1 MGVSEPFIRRPIATS
16 LLGIALLIGGLLG
29 YFALPVSALPQV
41 DFPTVQVTTQLPGAS
56 PDVIASL
63 ITAPLERQLGQ
74 IPSLSAMN
82 STSSFGVSQI
92 SLQFDLNR
100 DIDGA
105 TQDVQAAINAAAGVL
120 PKTLPYPPTYA
131 KVNPAD
137 APVMTLALRS
147 DTISLRAMSDIA
159 DTLLAQRLSQ
169 ISGVGRVSVLGGLK
183 PAVRI
188 QADLARLAAY
198 GIAMEDLRTAI
209 ASANVSGPKGSLDG
223 AQQSYIIAANDQI
236 AAADAYKPVIIAYR
250 NGSPVTIA
258 DVAQIVDGLE
268 NDRTGGWYQ
277 GSPAVIIDIQRQ
289 PGANVIDV
297 VSQIRAEIPKVQR
310 AIPAGVNLTIVS
322 DRTVTIR
329 ASVRDVQFTLIL
341 SVVLVTLVVLLFLRS
356 LRATLIAGVALP
368 LSLITSFGIMYFA
381 GFSLDNLSLMAL
393 TIGTGFV
400 VDDAIVMIENIVRH
414 MENGDSAMEASLKG
428 ASEIGFTVISL
439 TVSLIAVFIPLL
451 FMSGLV
457 GRMFREFAL
466 TLTIA
471 VVTSAVVSL
480 TLTPMM
486 CSRLL
491 KHAHEELAVPG
502 LAAVSRFIDRTVGF
516 YHRTLLWVL
525 ERQRAT
531 LVVTFATL
539 IATLALYVVAPKGFL
554 PLQDTASIT
563 AVTEA
568 GPDVSFAEMQKRQ
581 AEAADAIK
589 ADPDVTGV
597 VSVIGAGSVNPTT
610 NVGRL
615 VMTLKPRGERRDDVS
630 VVITRLKERVA
641 AIPGMTIYFQP
652 VQDVQIS
659 TQSSRSQYQY
669 TLTGTDAALVS
680 EWARKLVAE
689 MRRDPLF
696 RDVSSE
702 AQEGGLRAQLTV
714 DRTRAGQLGVSL
726 QGITDTLNDAFAQRQ
741 ISTIYG
747 QANQYRVVL
756 EALPMYQRDP
766 SILSKLYLPGAA
778 SATAGAP
785 NAQVPLSAVA
795 TLTRTTAPLAISH
808 QAQFPSISLSFN
820 LAPGAALGDAVEAVK
835 TIETRI
841 EMPNSIVGVYAGD
854 AAEFAKALAGQPW
867 LLLAAVITIYIVLG
881 VLYESYIHPIT
892 ILSTLPSAGVGAI
905 LALMLC
911 GQDLSV
917 IGLIGIILL
926 MGHRQEERDHDDRLR
941 ARGRA
946 RAGDVAE
953 RGDRTGLSA
962 ALPSDHDDDA
972 GRPVRCAAAGDRE
985 RHRRRA
991 ALPTRHLHYRRP
1003 AAQPIAHALHHAGDL
1018 SRPRPHQP
1026 PPRAGAAAG
1035 RIRRSARRGRDRGDA
1050 VMASI
1055 SEPFIRRPVAT
1066 TLLSIGL
1073 FLLGIVAYEFLPVAS
1088 VPNIDFS
1095 RHLRLGQPS
1104 WRRPVR
1110 HGRDGCLAAGAAAR
1124 RDRGHQPDH
1133 LDFVTRHDQ
1142 HPAPVRH
1149 RPQRRQS
1156 RPRRAGG
1163 NQCVAGRPAERF
1175 ADAAALPQGEHRRRA
1190 GLRAGADLEDAVRQR
1205 GLRRRRH
1212 RAGAAHL
1219 AGAGGGQC
1227 DDLGCRPAGGQDSAQ
1242 SCRAVQCR
1250 HRHRRRANC
1259 DYQRQPARS
1268 GRHLQR
1274 RAPERD
1280 AVAQQAD
1287 ADGERV
1293 PRHRHQEREGQ
1304 FRPALR
1310 CCRHR
1315 GLRP

>member
-16 LLGIALLIGGLLG
+16 LLGIALLIGGALG

-41 DFPTVQVTTQLPGAS
+41 DFPTVQVSTQLPGAS

-74 IPSLSAMN
+74 IPSLMAMN

-198 GIAMEDLRTAI
+198 GIAMEDLRAAI
-209 ASANVSGPKGSLDG
+209 ANANVSGPKGSLDG

-236 AAADAYKPVIIAYR
+236 AAADAYRPIIIAYR
-250 NGSPVTIA
+250 NGSPVTIG

-277 GSPAVIIDIQRQ
+277 GTPAVIIDIQRQ

-297 VSQIRAEIPKVQR
+297 VKQIRAEIPKVQR

-329 ASVRDVQFTLIL
+329 ASVHDVQFTLIL

-414 MENGDSAMEASLKG
+414 MENGDSAMQASLKG

-502 LAAVSRFIDRTVGF
+502 LAAVSRFIDRTVEF
-516 YHRTLLWVL
+516 YHRTLLVVL
-525 ERQRAT
+525 RHQRTT

-539 IATLALYVVAPKGFL
+539 IATLVLYVVAPKGFL

-568 GPDVSFAEMQKRQ
+568 GADVSFGEMQKRQ
-581 AEAADAIK
+581 AEAADVIK

-615 VMTLKPRGERRDDVS
+615 VMTLRPRGERRDDVS
-630 VVITRLKERVA
+630 AVITRLKEKVA
-641 AIPGMTIYFQP
+641 GIAGMTVYFQP

-680 EWARKLVAE
+680 EWAKKLVDE

-702 AQEGGLRAQLTV
+702 AQEGGLRAQLDV

-726 QGITDTLNDAFAQRQ
+726 QAITDTLNDAFAQRQ

-766 SILSKLYLPGAA
+766 SILSKLYLPGGA
-778 SATAGAP
+778 SSSVVGAP
-785 NAQVPLSAVA
+785 NAQVPLDAVA
-795 TLTRTTAPLAISH
+795 TLKRTTAPLAISH
-808 QAQFPSISLSFN
+808 QAQFPAISLSFN
-820 LAPGAALGDAVEAVK
+820 LAPGAALGDAVDAVK

-905 LALMLC
+905 LALILC

-926 MGHRQEERDHDDRLR
+926 MGIVKKNAIMMIDFALE
-941 ARGRA
+941 
-946 RAGDVAE
+946 AE
-953 RGDRTGLSA
+953 RGQGMPAHEAIVQACLLRFRPIMMTTLA
-962 ALPSDHDDDA
+962 ALF
-972 GRPVRCAAAGDRE
+972 G
-985 RHRRRA
+985 
-991 ALPTRHLHYRRP
+991 ALPLAIESGTGAELRFPLGISIIGGLLLSQLLTLYTTPVIYLALDRINRRLE
-1003 AAQPIAHALHHAGDL
+1003 QAL
-1018 SRPRPHQP
+1018 P
-1026 PPRAGAAAG
+1026 PPVPEAPPTAGA
-1035 RIRRSARRGRDRGDA
+1035 
-1050 VMASI
+1050 
-1055 SEPFIRRPVAT
+1055 T
-1066 TLLSIGL
+1066 
-1073 FLLGIVAYEFLPVAS
+1073 
-1088 VPNIDFS
+1088 
-1095 RHLRLGQPS
+1095 
-1104 WRRPVR
+1104 
-1110 HGRDGCLAAGAAAR
+1110 
-1124 RDRGHQPDH
+1124 
-1133 LDFVTRHDQ
+1133 
-1142 HPAPVRH
+1142 
-1149 RPQRRQS
+1149 
-1156 RPRRAGG
+1156 
-1163 NQCVAGRPAERF
+1163 
-1175 ADAAALPQGEHRRRA
+1175 
-1190 GLRAGADLEDAVRQR
+1190 
-1205 GLRRRRH
+1205 
-1212 RAGAAHL
+1212 
-1219 AGAGGGQC
+1219 
-1227 DDLGCRPAGGQDSAQ
+1227 
-1242 SCRAVQCR
+1242 
-1250 HRHRRRANC
+1250 
-1259 DYQRQPARS
+1259 
-1268 GRHLQR
+1268 
-1274 RAPERD
+1274 
-1280 AVAQQAD
+1280 
-1287 ADGERV
+1287 
-1293 PRHRHQEREGQ
+1293 EGMQ
-1304 FRPALR
+1304 
-1310 CCRHR
+1310 
-1315 GLRP
+1315 

>member
-1 MGVSEPFIRRPIATS
+1 MSVSEPFIRRPIATS
-16 LLGIALLIGGLLG
+16 LLGVALLIGGLLG

-74 IPSLSAMN
+74 IPSLSAIN

-120 PKTLPYPPTYA
+120 PRTLPYPPTYA

-147 DTISLRAMSDIA
+147 ETISLRAMSDIA
-159 DTLLAQRLSQ
+159 DTILAQRLSQ
-169 ISGVGRVSVLGGLK
+169 ISGVGRVTVLGGLK

-198 GIAMEDLRTAI
+198 GISMEDLRSAI
-209 ASANVSGPKGSLDG
+209 SSANVSGPKGSLDG
-223 AQQSYIIAANDQI
+223 AQQSYLIAANDQI
-236 AAADAYKPVIIAYR
+236 AGADAYRPIIVAYR
-250 NGSPVTIA
+250 NGSPVTIG

-277 GSPAVIIDIQRQ
+277 GTPAVIIDIQRQ
-289 PGANVIDV
+289 PGANVIEV
-297 VSQIRAEIPKVQR
+297 VRQIREEIPKVQR
-310 AIPAGVNLTIVS
+310 AIPAGVNLTVVS

-329 ASVRDVQFTLIL
+329 ASVHDVQFTLVL

-381 GFSLDNLSLMAL
+381 GLSLDNLSLMAL

-414 MENGDSAMEASLKG
+414 MENGESAMQASLRG

-491 KHAHEELAVPG
+491 KHAHEELTVPG
-502 LAAVSRFIDRTVGF
+502 LAAVSRFIDWTVGF
-516 YHRTLLWVL
+516 YHRSLLWVL

-531 LVVTFATL
+531 LVVTFITL
-539 IATLALYVVAPKGFL
+539 IATLVFYVMAPKGFL

-581 AEAADAIK
+581 TLVADAIK
-589 ADPDVTGV
+589 TDPNVVGV

-615 VMTLKPRGERRDDVS
+615 VMTLKPRGERRADVS
-630 VVITRLKERVA
+630 VVAARLKEKVA
-641 AIPGMTIYFQP
+641 GIPGMIVYFQP

-669 TLTGTDAALVS
+669 TLTGTDAVLVS

-696 RDVSSE
+696 RDASSE
-702 AQEGGLRAQLTV
+702 AQEGGLRAQLDV

-766 SILSKLYLPGAA
+766 SVLSKLYLPG
-778 SATAGAP
+778 SAG
-785 NAQVPLSAVA
+785 AQVPLSAVA
-795 TLTRTTAPLAISH
+795 RLTRTTAPLAVSH
-808 QAQFPSISLSFN
+808 QAQFPAVSLSFN

-835 TIETRI
+835 AIEARI
-841 EMPNSIVGVYAGD
+841 GMPGSIVGVYAGD

-867 LLLAAVITIYIVLG
+867 LLLAAIITIYIVLG

-905 LALMLC
+905 LALMLF

-926 MGHRQEERDHDDRLR
+926 MGIVKKNAIMMIDFALE
-941 ARGRA
+941 
-946 RAGDVAE
+946 AE
-953 RGDRTGLSA
+953 RGQGMPATDAIVQACLLRFRPIMMTTLA
-962 ALPSDHDDDA
+962 ALF
-972 GRPVRCAAAGDRE
+972 G
-985 RHRRRA
+985 
-991 ALPTRHLHYRRP
+991 ALPLAIESGTGAELRFPLGISIIGGLLLSQLLTLYTTPVIYLALDRINRRLE
-1003 AAQPIAHALHHAGDL
+1003 HAL
-1018 SRPRPHQP
+1018 P
-1026 PPRAGAAAG
+1026 PPEP
-1035 RIRRSARRGRDRGDA
+1035 DA
-1050 VMASI
+1050 
-1055 SEPFIRRPVAT
+1055 PP
-1066 TLLSIGL
+1066 
-1073 FLLGIVAYEFLPVAS
+1073 
-1088 VPNIDFS
+1088 
-1095 RHLRLGQPS
+1095 
-1104 WRRPVR
+1104 
-1110 HGRDGCLAAGAAAR
+1110 AAGA
-1124 RDRGHQPDH
+1124 
-1133 LDFVTRHDQ
+1133 T
-1142 HPAPVRH
+1142 
-1149 RPQRRQS
+1149 
-1156 RPRRAGG
+1156 
-1163 NQCVAGRPAERF
+1163 
-1175 ADAAALPQGEHRRRA
+1175 
-1190 GLRAGADLEDAVRQR
+1190 
-1205 GLRRRRH
+1205 
-1212 RAGAAHL
+1212 
-1219 AGAGGGQC
+1219 
-1227 DDLGCRPAGGQDSAQ
+1227 
-1242 SCRAVQCR
+1242 
-1250 HRHRRRANC
+1250 
-1259 DYQRQPARS
+1259 
-1268 GRHLQR
+1268 
-1274 RAPERD
+1274 
-1280 AVAQQAD
+1280 
-1287 ADGERV
+1287 
-1293 PRHRHQEREGQ
+1293 EGMQ
-1304 FRPALR
+1304 
-1310 CCRHR
+1310 
-1315 GLRP
+1315 

>member
-16 LLGIALLIGGLLG
+16 LLGVALLIGGLLG

-74 IPSLSAMN
+74 IPSLSSMN

-120 PKTLPYPPTYA
+120 PRTLPYPPTYA

-147 DTISLRAMSDIA
+147 ETISLRVMSDIA
-159 DTLLAQRLSQ
+159 DTILAQRLSQ
-169 ISGVGRVSVLGGLK
+169 ISGVGRVTVLGGLK

-198 GIAMEDLRTAI
+198 GIAMEDLRNAI
-209 ASANVSGPKGSLDG
+209 AGANVSGPKGSLDG
-223 AQQSYIIAANDQI
+223 AQQSYLIAANDQI
-236 AAADAYKPVIIAYR
+236 AAADAYKPIIIAYR
-250 NGSPVTIA
+250 NGSPVTIG

-277 GSPAVIIDIQRQ
+277 GTPAVIIDIQRQ

-297 VSQIRAEIPKVQR
+297 VSQIRQEIPRVQR
-310 AIPAGVNLTIVS
+310 AIPAGVNLTVVS

-329 ASVRDVQFTLIL
+329 ASVHDVQFTLVL

-414 MENGDSAMEASLKG
+414 MENGENAIEASRRG

-466 TLTIA
+466 TIA
-471 VVTSAVVSL
+471 VVTSAIVSL

-491 KHAHEELAVPG
+491 KHAQEELAVPG
-502 LAAVSRFIDRTVGF
+502 LVSVNRFIDWMVGF

-525 ERQRAT
+525 ERRRAT
-531 LVVTFATL
+531 LILTFATL
-539 IATLALYVVAPKGFL
+539 AATLILYVIAPKGFL

-568 GPDVSFAEMQKRQ
+568 GPDVSFTEMQNRQ

-589 ADPDVTGV
+589 SDPDVVGV

-615 VMTLKPRGERRDDVS
+615 VMTLKPRGERRDDVG
-630 VVITRLKERVA
+630 VVVTRLKEEVA
-641 AIPGMTIYFQP
+641 GIPGMTVYFQP

-659 TQSSRSQYQY
+659 TRSSRSQYQY

-696 RDVSSE
+696 RDASSE
-702 AQEGGLRAQLTV
+702 AQEGGLRAQLDI
-714 DRTRAGQLGVSL
+714 DRTRAGQLGVNL
-726 QGITDTLNDAFAQRQ
+726 QGVTDTLNDAFAQRQ

-747 QANQYRVVL
+747 QANQYRLVL

-778 SATAGAP
+778 G
-785 NAQVPLSAVA
+785 AQVPLSAVA

-808 QAQFPSISLSFN
+808 QAQFPAISLSFN

-835 TIETRI
+835 AIETRI
-841 EMPNSIVGVYAGD
+841 GMPGSIVGVYAGD

-881 VLYESYIHPIT
+881 VLYESYIHPVT

-905 LALMLC
+905 LALVLF

-926 MGHRQEERDHDDRLR
+926 MGIVKKNAIMMIDFALE
-941 ARGRA
+941 
-946 RAGDVAE
+946 AE
-953 RGDRTGLSA
+953 RGRGLPPTEAIVQACLLRFRPIMMTTLAALFGALPLAIESGTGSEMRFPLGISIIGGLSLSQLLTLYTTPVIYLA
-962 ALPSDHDDDA
+962 LDRINRRLERALP
-972 GRPVRCAAAGDRE
+972 
-985 RHRRRA
+985 
-991 ALPTRHLHYRRP
+991 
-1003 AAQPIAHALHHAGDL
+1003 
-1018 SRPRPHQP
+1018 P
-1026 PPRAGAAAG
+1026 P
-1035 RIRRSARRGRDRGDA
+1035 
-1050 VMASI
+1050 
-1055 SEPFIRRPVAT
+1055 EPDTP
-1066 TLLSIGL
+1066 
-1073 FLLGIVAYEFLPVAS
+1073 P
-1088 VPNIDFS
+1088 
-1095 RHLRLGQPS
+1095 
-1104 WRRPVR
+1104 
-1110 HGRDGCLAAGAAAR
+1110 AAGA
-1124 RDRGHQPDH
+1124 
-1133 LDFVTRHDQ
+1133 T
-1142 HPAPVRH
+1142 
-1149 RPQRRQS
+1149 
-1156 RPRRAGG
+1156 
-1163 NQCVAGRPAERF
+1163 
-1175 ADAAALPQGEHRRRA
+1175 
-1190 GLRAGADLEDAVRQR
+1190 
-1205 GLRRRRH
+1205 
-1212 RAGAAHL
+1212 
-1219 AGAGGGQC
+1219 
-1227 DDLGCRPAGGQDSAQ
+1227 
-1242 SCRAVQCR
+1242 
-1250 HRHRRRANC
+1250 
-1259 DYQRQPARS
+1259 
-1268 GRHLQR
+1268 
-1274 RAPERD
+1274 
-1280 AVAQQAD
+1280 
-1287 ADGERV
+1287 
-1293 PRHRHQEREGQ
+1293 EGIQ
-1304 FRPALR
+1304 
-1310 CCRHR
+1310 
-1315 GLRP
+1315 